1 MCIGTLINNQLR
13 NSGKTTFILQK
24 VIEYALNHPDQSV
37 LLAMSHIVILDC
49 PLPSNIKVIKTK
61 SIYDVDKHFTAS
73 PHTVVEIDHHIK
85 DEALIDQHRI
95 IQKYLEIIKHLEN
108 ELLRC
113 KQKLDAIEVLLKS

>member
-1 MCIGTLINNQLR
+1 MCIGNLINNQLR

-49 PLPSNIKVIKTK
+49 PLPSNITTIRTK
-61 SIYDVDKHFTAS
+61 SIDVVDKHFMGS
-73 PHTVVEIDHHIK
+73 HHTVVEIDHHIK

-95 IQKYLEIIKHLEN
+95 IQKQLETIRHLEN